1 MTTEQYAQTFHALG
15 DKTRFRLF
23 QILGEKKEICV
34 GQLADELGITSACVS
49 QHMKI
54 LTEAGLVQRIREGQR
69 VCYEVSTDSKMKKS
83 LSHLIFESK

>member
-1 MTTEQYAQTFHALG
+1 MTSEQYVQTFHALG

-34 GQLADELGITSACVS
+34 GQLAEELGITSACVS

-54 LTEAGLVQRIREGQR
+54 LTEAGLVRRIREGQR
-69 VCYEVSTDSKMKKS
+69 VCYEVSTDSQMKQL

>member
-1 MTTEQYAQTFHALG
+1 MTAEQYAQTFHALG

-34 GQLADELGITSACVS
+34 GQLAEELGITSACVS

-54 LTEAGLVQRIREGQR
+54 LNEAGLVRRVREGQR
-69 VCYEVSTDSKMKKS
+69 VCYEVSTDSQMKQL
-83 LSHLIFESK
+83 LSSFIFNSK

>member
-1 MTTEQYAQTFHALG
+1 MTSEQYAQTFHALG

-34 GQLADELGITSACVS
+34 GQLAEELGITSACVS

-54 LTEAGLVQRIREGQR
+54 LTEAGLVRRIREGQR
-69 VCYEVSTDSKMKKS
+69 VCYEVSTDSQMKQLAQS
-83 LSHLIFESK
+83 FNF

>member
-1 MTTEQYAQTFHALG
+1 MTSEQYAQTFHALG

-23 QILGEKKEICV
+23 QIFGEKKEICV
-34 GQLADELGITSACVS
+34 GQLAEELGITSACVS

-54 LTEAGLVQRIREGQR
+54 LTEAGLVRRIREGQR
-69 VCYEVSTDSKMKKS
+69 VCYEVSTDSQMKQL

>member
-1 MTTEQYAQTFHALG
+1 MTSEQYAQTFHALG

-34 GQLADELGITSACVS
+34 GQLAEELGITSACVS
-49 QHMKI
+49 QHMMI
-54 LTEAGLVQRIREGQR
+54 LTEAGLVRRIREGQR
-69 VCYEVSTDSKMKKS
+69 VCYEVSTDSQMKQL

>member
-1 MTTEQYAQTFHALG
+1 MTSEQYAQTFHALG

-23 QILGEKKEICV
+23 QILGEKKDICV
-34 GQLADELGITSACVS
+34 GQLAEELGITSACVS

-54 LTEAGLVQRIREGQR
+54 LTEAGLVRRIREGQR
-69 VCYEVSTDSKMKKS
+69 VCYEVSTDSQMKQL